1 MFDWIPT
8 ADEVIRKIDCTLSDH
23 KWITVVDGNGK
34 YLYQECES
42 CGKKK
47 R

>member
-8 ADEVIRKIDCTLSDH
+8 ADEVFRKIDCTLSDH
-23 KWITVVDGNGK
+23 YWVRVIDQDG
-34 YLYQECES
+34 YFLYYECES